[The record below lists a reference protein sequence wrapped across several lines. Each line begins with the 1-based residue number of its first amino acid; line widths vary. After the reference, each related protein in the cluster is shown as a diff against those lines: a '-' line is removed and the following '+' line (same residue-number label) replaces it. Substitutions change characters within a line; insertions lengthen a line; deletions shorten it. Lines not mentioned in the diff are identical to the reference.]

1 MKVRLAILIF
11 LGLLAGC
18 AKEPFEPNPT
28 PVLQSPQPAAMRD
41 TFARVLPN
49 RFTSDDT
56 IIIQAPFHDDL
67 AVLGVL
73 RVDRPAG
80 TFELVALNH
89 MGIKLFDLRGDRKDV
104 SVVFVLPPLEG
115 LKDILLSIARDI
127 RHMYV
132 DLIPASGADETIHSK
147 DVKFSQ
153 DTPDGT
159 IIYKFGG
166 DPSILLE
173 KRLVGFFG
181 TIWRVRYFRYT
192 SETGGL
198 YPRGIVMDNSRYHYR
213 IIVKNRDVEIKP

>member
-1 MKVRLAILIF
+1 MRMRIGGLFLACLI
-11 LGLLAGC
+11 AGC

-41 TFARVLPN
+41 TFARTLPN
-49 RFTSDDT
+49 GFTSDDT
-56 IIIQAPFHDDL
+56 IIIQAPFHNDL

-73 RVDRPAG
+73 RVDRSKG

-104 SVVFVLPPLEG
+104 SLVFVLPPLVG
-115 LKDILLSIARDI
+115 LKDILLSIAHDI
-127 RHMYV
+127 QHMYI
-132 DLIPASGADETIHSK
+132 DLIPASGAEETIHSK
-147 DVKFSQ
+147 DVKFTQ
-153 DTPDGT
+153 ETPDGT
-159 IIYKFGG
+159 VIYKFGG

-173 KRLVGFFG
+173 KRLTGFFG

-192 SETGGL
+192 SESGGL

-213 IIVKNRDVEIKP
+213 IIVKNRDVEFKP